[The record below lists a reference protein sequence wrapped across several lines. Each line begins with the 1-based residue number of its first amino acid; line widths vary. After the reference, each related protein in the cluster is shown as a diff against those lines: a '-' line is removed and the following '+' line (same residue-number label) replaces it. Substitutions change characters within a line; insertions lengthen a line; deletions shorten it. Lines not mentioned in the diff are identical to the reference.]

1 MQGKVQK
8 IEGLTPFELEHSRQ
22 QRREKQEQERT
33 SWTRSQWYS
42 AGYRVT
48 ATDGEAVRSFVVN
61 STGRVLY
68 LFDETQV
75 VERDYVEQE

>member
-1 MQGKVQK
+1 MQGKVK
-8 IEGLTPFELEHSRQ
+8 KLNGLTPFELEHSRQ
-22 QRREKQEQERT
+22 QRRERQKQERT

-48 ATDGEAVRSFVVN
+48 ATDAEAVRSFVLK
-61 STGRVLY
+61 STGRMLY

-75 VERDYVEQE
+75 VERQS